1 MSLAARISTGGTKPR
16 PRKRALERNWK
27 APRDGPECKQDVCAD
42 FPDPVWHPG
51 EIDEPKPGK
60 RPAIRF
66 FLDATPTQKPLSM
79 TDLVVI
85 QQGLHQFIDA
95 VKDETAQMMAPQR
108 KKPKKKA

>member
-1 MSLAARISTGGTKPR
+1 VYTSPFLTKFRASRPDFSPR
-16 PRKRALERNWK
+16 APPKTLRQEALEAGVSVTTW
-27 APRDGPECKQDVCAD
+27 
-42 FPDPVWHPG
+42 PG
-51 EIDEPKPGK
+51 RARRPSKKGG
-60 RPAIRF
+60 RGWGPAIRF